1 MVYKFAVS
9 KKGYG
14 VAIFID
20 VDEIRSPILLEN
32 DLLIAD
38 RIYLRINH
46 PIFFLSGDDVNKYI
60 VRAIR
65 DLSNEI
71 YDKINDST
79 VCFFIHGLDT
89 NPIYF
94 QEEGLYC
101 AMRGWLVQNYNLEV
115 TSISFE
121 LDEKNKKFIFDF

>member
-20 VDEIRSPILLEN
+20 VDEIKSPVLLEK
-32 DLLIAD
+32 DLLVAN

-46 PIFFLSGDDVNKYI
+46 PIPFLSDDDVNKYI
-60 VRAIR
+60 VKAIR
-65 DLSNEI
+65 DLSKEI
-71 YDKINDST
+71 CDRINDSI
-79 VCFFIHGLDT
+79 VCFFIRGIDT
-89 NPIYF
+89 NPIHF

-101 AMRGWLVQNYNLEV
+101 TMRGWLVQNYNLEV
-115 TSISFE
+115 ASIPIE
-121 LDEKNKKFIFDF
+121 LDERNRKFIFNV

>member
-1 MVYKFAVS
+1 MVYKFVVS

-20 VDEIRSPILLEN
+20 VDEIRSPVLLEN
-32 DLLIAD
+32 DLLVDD

-46 PIFFLSGDDVNKYI
+46 PIPFLSENDVDKYI
-60 VRAIR
+60 TKAIK
-65 DLSNEI
+65 DLSSEI
-71 YDKINDST
+71 YGKINDST
-79 VCFFIHGLDT
+79 VCFFIRGLDT

-101 AMRGWLVQNYNLEV
+101 AMRGWLVQNYKLEV
-115 TSISFE
+115 PSIPTE
-121 LDEKNKKFIFDF
+121 LDEKNRRFVFDI